1 MLAGL
6 LLAAPVFV
14 MAVGPGFGT
23 FGREKRPP
31 PQPYT
36 EQVAMPGKPP
46 QQSREI
52 VGAWEL
58 QYELDDAPLEDG
70 RTELLV
76 HLIVDLREDGSYML
90 HYSGRWGGIAGFGAR
105 GIVVNEQGSWSL
117 STDVL
122 LLEPART
129 GRSEVHDQTA
139 VNQKTIANENHVL
152 IVSRDGKYLHAA
164 GRCAKFQIDP
174 ICRTAPNIWYT
185 MRAEL
190 GRRWL
195 QRS

>member
-1 MLAGL
+1 MFAGL
-6 LLAAPVFV
+6 LLAVPVIV

-31 PQPYT
+31 PQPFT
-36 EQVAMPGKPP
+36 DLVVMPGMPP
-46 QQSREI
+46 MLPKE
-52 VGAWEL
+52 VFGAWEL
-58 QYELDDAPLEDG
+58 QYQLDDAQLEDG

-76 HLIVDLREDGSYML
+76 HLMIDLHEGGSYQL
-90 HYSGRWGGIAGFGAR
+90 HYSARWGGIVGLGTR

-117 STDVL
+117 STEVL
-122 LLEPART
+122 LLEPSST
-129 GRSEVHDQTA
+129 GRSEVHDQF
-139 VNQKTIANENHVL
+139 VLNQKTIANENHVL

-174 ICRTAPNIWYT
+174 ICRTATNIWFT

-190 GRRWL
+190 RTRL
-195 QRS
+195 LK